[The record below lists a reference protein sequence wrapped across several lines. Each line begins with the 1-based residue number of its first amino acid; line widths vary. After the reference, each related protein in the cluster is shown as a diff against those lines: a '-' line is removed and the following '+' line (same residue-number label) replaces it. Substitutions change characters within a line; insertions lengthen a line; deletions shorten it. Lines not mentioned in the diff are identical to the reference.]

1 MNLPPALSVMIIY
14 NMHKGSSNLHKQCLR
29 YGRHSVSLLADQL
42 TASARF
48 CMCQLLSLSIFSSVF
63 VSWSPSVG
71 LHNKHLPPTACC
83 TQITDVMLLWR
94 LVVGYFAHYKFVNDN
109 QNRWIKNM
117 RCVEWSILVGEASW
131 YDSLDPRSFTSC
143 RHRRL
148 ASCSPEGQTMW
159 TTRACCHDTSK
170 YASVVNFNV
179 MHYINSR
186 FTYWH

>member
-83 TQITDVMLLWR
+83 TQITDVMLL
-94 LVVGYFAHYKFVNDN
+94 
-109 QNRWIKNM
+109 
-117 RCVEWSILVGEASW
+117 
-131 YDSLDPRSFTSC
+131 
-143 RHRRL
+143 
-148 ASCSPEGQTMW
+148 
-159 TTRACCHDTSK
+159 
-170 YASVVNFNV
+170 
-179 MHYINSR
+179 
-186 FTYWH
+186 